1 MGLFIT
7 FEGVEG
13 AGKTTQM
20 DLVEARLKAAGLPVF
35 RTREPGGTVIGE
47 QIRSVLLARQSAGM
61 DPLAELFLIEAARAQ
76 LVAERIRPEIEAGSV
91 VLCDRFTDATLAY
104 QGYGRCMDVALIEE
118 LNELATA
125 GLRPDLTLLLDCPI
139 ETGLER
145 IRRRPSGTSCGEG
158 GPDRLEAESR
168 GFHERVRQGYLRL
181 AAADPVRI
189 RVVDGVGGVEEVQER
204 VFEHI
209 QKLIEKPEA
218 ACRLRRS
225 SDRTGRSGS

>member
-35 RTREPGGTVIGE
+35 RTREPGGTAIGE
-47 QIRSVLLARQSAGM
+47 QIRSVLLAPESREM
-61 DPLAELFLIEAARAQ
+61 DPLTELFLIEAARAQ
-76 LVAERIRPEIEAGSV
+76 LVAERLRPEIETGGIA
-91 VLCDRFTDATLAY
+91 LCDRFTDATLAY
-104 QGYGRCMDVALIEE
+104 QGYGRGMDVALIDR
-118 LNELATA
+118 LNKAVTA

-139 ETGLER
+139 ETGLQR
-145 IRRRPSGTSCGEG
+145 IQRRSSGMSFEG
-158 GPDRLEAESR
+158 GPDRMEAESR
-168 GFHERVRQGYLRL
+168 SFHERVRQGYLSL

-189 RVVDGVGGVEEVQER
+189 RVVDAAGGVEEVQER

-209 QKLIEKPEA
+209 QRLIEKPEA

-225 SDRTGRSGS
+225 SDRTARSGS

>member
-104 QGYGRCMDVALIEE
+104 QGYGRGMDVALIEE
-118 LNELATA
+118 LNEAATA
-125 GLRPDLTLLLDCPI
+125 GLRPDLTLLLDCPT

-145 IRRRPSGTSCGEG
+145 IRRRLSGTSREG
-158 GPDRLEAESR
+158 GPDRMEAESR

-189 RVVDGVGGVEEVQER
+189 RVVDGVGRVEEVQER

-209 QKLIEKPEA
+209 QRLIEKPEA

-225 SDRTGRSGS
+225 SDRTARSGS